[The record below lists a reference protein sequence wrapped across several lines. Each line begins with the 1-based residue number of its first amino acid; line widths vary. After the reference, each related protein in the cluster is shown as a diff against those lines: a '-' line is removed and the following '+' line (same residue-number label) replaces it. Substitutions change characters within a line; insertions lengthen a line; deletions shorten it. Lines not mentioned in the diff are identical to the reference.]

1 MILGSETD
9 INYISEKY
17 FESWLSHPLH
27 FLEQIAFSGGQQNM
41 KIPYTSW
48 AFQHSF
54 WSIPFFGNSNEN
66 TGGKKWLSCSFLAK
80 GSYFSYNEHFVVQET
95 LRE

>member
-41 KIPYTSW
+41 KIPYTS
-48 AFQHSF
+48 
-54 WSIPFFGNSNEN
+54 
-66 TGGKKWLSCSFLAK
+66 
-80 GSYFSYNEHFVVQET
+80 
-95 LRE
+95 